1 MSENRTIILVGACLA
16 VLSIVAIIAPGI
28 FLT

>member
-1 MSENRTIILVGACLA
+1 MSENRTIIVVGACLTI
-16 VLSIVAIIAPGI
+16 LSIIAIIAPGI